1 MGPNAG
7 IDRKPTTISPRY
19 GKIGLMVQWHG
30 SQSIEVGRLLSLAAK
45 RTVHG

>member
-1 MGPNAG
+1 
-7 IDRKPTTISPRY
+7 
-19 GKIGLMVQWHG
+19 LMVQWHG